1 MVRNYRRKSNRG
13 NYGNNNLSLALKLLS
28 EGKPLNTV
36 SKEYGIPARTLRRH
50 RDHKVQTPGRLQFGR
65 HRQIFPEEVEK
76 ELKQHITEMERRM
89 FGLTSKNLRR
99 LAFDVAQKA
108 GYDHPFNKETRM
120 AGEDW
125 LKSFL
130 ERNGLSLRQ
139 PQSTSMARIVGFNR
153 PKVDQFFDLLRSIFA
168 NADYDSPKIW
178 NMDETALT
186 TVQKPSK
193 IMAEKGIR
201 QVGKVT
207 SAERGELVTFICAMN
222 AAGGYLP
229 PLYVFPRKRM
239 VDVLMKGSPPGSV
252 GYVTESGWSDGE
264 QFLKWL
270 QHFATVTNAS
280 KNAKQIIILDGHH
293 SHKTLKALEFCRD
306 NGIELLT
313 LPPHSTHKMQPLDRC
328 YFKSLKNAY
337 NQNADHWMASNPGRR
352 ISIYEIAELSC
363 KAFLAS
369 ATPEK
374 AINGFKLCG
383 LWPMDPGVFSEADFA
398 GSKLTEE
405 DENVPPTQTSQPS
418 EPQSSRSAPSES
430 APQPSEQTPQ
440 PSEPTPKTSE
450 SAPQPSES
458 GPQPSE
464 PTPQPS
470 EPSPQTSEPTPQP
483 SEPAPQPSESAP
495 QPSEFSQSSGVS
507 AQVKDLTIPTT
518 LVPTVGDGR
527 CFFQSIA
534 ANLDVELQRA
544 KRNQHGSLESHVLAK
559 QESEKADKIRAGTVA
574 YLRSNMAS
582 FVEFEKH
589 VNADL
594 PDNITFTSLNHRIE
608 TMANSDSMPG
618 ELEILA
624 ASRFLQR
631 TVVIVNKNRS
641 IISSFGEDYMLNT
654 PLFVQFTS
662 LGEDIGHYDCLS
674 NLSASTNPGKQPA
687 AVEMREIINQLSP
700 LPKITNKRPRTR
712 KAESATLLTSSPFK
726 KILIEKEKDRE
737 TRKQKP
743 TTKTSKQPKKPKK
756 GRGKTK
762 GRLDEDSDDE
772 EWPCIICCEPYSRT
786 RPGEVWIQCQVCLK
800 WAHELC
806 TSGTRQFICPN
817 CESDDEL

>member
-1 MVRNYRRKSNRG
+1 MVRNYKRKSNRG
-13 NYGNNNLSLALKLLS
+13 NYGNNNLSLALKLLN

-50 RDHKVQTPGRLQFGR
+50 RDHKVQTPGRL
-65 HRQIFPEEVEK
+65 
-76 ELKQHITEMERRM
+76 
-89 FGLTSKNLRR
+89 
-99 LAFDVAQKA
+99 
-108 GYDHPFNKETRM
+108 
-120 AGEDW
+120 
-125 LKSFL
+125 
-130 ERNGLSLRQ
+130 
-139 PQSTSMARIVGFNR
+139 
-153 PKVDQFFDLLRSIFA
+153 
-168 NADYDSPKIW
+168 
-178 NMDETALT
+178 
-186 TVQKPSK
+186 
-193 IMAEKGIR
+193 
-201 QVGKVT
+201 
-207 SAERGELVTFICAMN
+207 
-222 AAGGYLP
+222 
-229 PLYVFPRKRM
+229 
-239 VDVLMKGSPPGSV
+239 
-252 GYVTESGWSDGE
+252 
-264 QFLKWL
+264 
-270 QHFATVTNAS
+270 
-280 KNAKQIIILDGHH
+280 
-293 SHKTLKALEFCRD
+293 
-306 NGIELLT
+306 LLT

-383 LWPMDPGVFSEADFA
+383 LWPMDPGVFNEADFA

-405 DENVPPTQTSQPS
+405 DENVPPTQTSQAS
-418 EPQSSRSAPSES
+418 EPQSSRSAPQS
-430 APQPSEQTPQ
+430 SEQTPQ
-440 PSEPTPKTSE
+440 PSEPTAKTSE

-458 GPQPSE
+458 APQPSE
-464 PTPQPS
+464 TTPQPS
-470 EPSPQTSEPTPQP
+470 EPSPQPSEPTAQSSESAPQPSEPTPQ
-483 SEPAPQPSESAP
+483 SSESAP

-527 CFFQSIA
+527 CFFRSIA

-631 TVVIVNKNRS
+631 TIVIVNKNRS

-687 AVEMREIINQLSP
+687 TVEMREIINQLSP

-726 KILIEKEKDRE
+726 KILI
-737 TRKQKP
+737 
-743 TTKTSKQPKKPKK
+743 KK
-756 GRGKTK
+756 
-762 GRLDEDSDDE
+762 
-772 EWPCIICCEPYSRT
+772 
-786 RPGEVWIQCQVCLK
+786 
-800 WAHELC
+800 
-806 TSGTRQFICPN
+806 
-817 CESDDEL
+817 

>member
-1 MVRNYRRKSNRG
+1 
-13 NYGNNNLSLALKLLS
+13 
-28 EGKPLNTV
+28 
-36 SKEYGIPARTLRRH
+36 
-50 RDHKVQTPGRLQFGR
+50 
-65 HRQIFPEEVEK
+65 
-76 ELKQHITEMERRM
+76 
-89 FGLTSKNLRR
+89 
-99 LAFDVAQKA
+99 
-108 GYDHPFNKETRM
+108 
-120 AGEDW
+120 
-125 LKSFL
+125 
-130 ERNGLSLRQ
+130 
-139 PQSTSMARIVGFNR
+139 
-153 PKVDQFFDLLRSIFA
+153 
-168 NADYDSPKIW
+168 
-178 NMDETALT
+178 
-186 TVQKPSK
+186 
-193 IMAEKGIR
+193 
-201 QVGKVT
+201 
-207 SAERGELVTFICAMN
+207 
-222 AAGGYLP
+222 
-229 PLYVFPRKRM
+229 
-239 VDVLMKGSPPGSV
+239 
-252 GYVTESGWSDGE
+252 
-264 QFLKWL
+264 
-270 QHFATVTNAS
+270 
-280 KNAKQIIILDGHH
+280 
-293 SHKTLKALEFCRD
+293 
-306 NGIELLT
+306 
-313 LPPHSTHKMQPLDRC
+313 MQPLDRC

-352 ISIYEIAELSC
+352 ISIYEIAE
-363 KAFLAS
+363 
-369 ATPEK
+369 K

-383 LWPMDPGVFSEADFA
+383 LWPMDPGVFNEADFA

-440 PSEPTPKTSE
+440 PSEPTTK
-450 SAPQPSES
+450 PSES
-458 GPQPSE
+458 TPQPSE

-483 SEPAPQPSESAP
+483 SEPTPQPSEPTPQPSELTPQPSESAPQPSESAP

-507 AQVKDLTIPTT
+507 AQVKDLTLPTT

-527 CFFQSIA
+527 CFFRSIA

-687 AVEMREIINQLSP
+687 AIEMREIITQLSP
-700 LPKITNKRPRTR
+700 LPKITKNGLEP
-712 KAESATLLTSSPFK
+712 
-726 KILIEKEKDRE
+726 EK
-737 TRKQKP
+737 Q
-743 TTKTSKQPKKPKK
+743 SQ
-756 GRGKTK
+756 
-762 GRLDEDSDDE
+762 L
-772 EWPCIICCEPYSRT
+772 PCSHLHHLR
-786 RPGEVWIQCQVCLK
+786 R
-800 WAHELC
+800 
-806 TSGTRQFICPN
+806 F
-817 CESDDEL
+817 